1 MTIKTGSGFVFAIAS
16 GIALAGCMAAA
27 PDEVAPA
34 AGTQQGAGTAALT
47 PISIHTD
54 EGAGLILYREGA
66 DGPWLAPPPPLK
78 PGEYEVLVSG
88 PYTVLVVCPNGDDS
102 AYTALTSQTLED
114 DHMVWT
120 GCLYQEAPHLL
131 SGSMVTPGRVAV
143 GDSSASS
150 TSGTNWPFSLTT
162 FDGSF
167 ELVASS
173 ADRIAIRRNLVMSGD
188 RTIPAVNLDVE
199 GTALLPT
206 PVTVTNALPDDTL
219 TAQTY
224 VTTRNTFAILG
235 NRPLPAKLVPPGL
248 LLQNERQDTSFRANR
263 MDGNAYVTR
272 YLRRMPTGFGAQ
284 PPVTFSE
291 LVSGLSIGPDANGDL
306 RMSWS
311 TSHSDFTYFTGV
323 DFLGNYF
330 DHLATASYVEAM
342 GSHSITLDTQLP
354 GYLDSWRLDLS
365 AYTYSVSAAFGTVD
379 TVGRASY
386 SRGEDVFSAAARR
399 DGSIARALEQH
410 KLRAE
415 RLRRVSLEGEQ
426 IKPAVR

>member
-1 MTIKTGSGFVFAIAS
+1 MTIKTGSGSLFTIAS

-34 AGTQQGAGTAALT
+34 AETQQGAGTAALT

-54 EGAGLILYREGA
+54 DGAGLVLYREGA
-66 DGPWLAPPPPLK
+66 NGPWLPPPPPLK

-88 PYTVLVVCPNGDDS
+88 PYTVLVVCPNGDGS

-120 GCLYQEAPHLL
+120 SCLYQEAPHLL
-131 SGSMVTPGRVAV
+131 DGLMVTPGRVAV
-143 GDSSASS
+143 GGSFELS
-150 TSGTNWPFSLTT
+150 TSGTNWPFSLPA
-162 FDGSF
+162 FDGTY

-188 RTIPAVNLDVE
+188 RTIPAINLDVE
-199 GTALLPT
+199 GAALLPT

-224 VTTRNTFAILG
+224 VTTTSTFAILG
-235 NRPLPAKLVPPGL
+235 NRPLPAKLVPPGML
-248 LLQNERQDTSFRANR
+248 VSNERQDTSFRANR
-263 MDGNAYVTR
+263 WDGNAYVTR

-291 LVSGLSIGPDANGDL
+291 LLSGLTIGADANGDL

-311 TSHSDFTYFTGV
+311 TLHSDFTYFTAI
-323 DFLGNYF
+323 DFIGNYF
-330 DHLATASYVEAM
+330 DHLATASYVQAT
-342 GSHSITLDTQLP
+342 GSHSITLDTQIP
-354 GYLDSWRLDLS
+354 GYLDSWRPDLS
-365 AYTYSVSAAFGTVD
+365 AYTYNISAAHGTIN

-386 SRGEDVFSAAARR
+386 SRVEDVLGAAARR
-399 DGSIARALEQH
+399 DGSIARELEQH

-415 RLRRVSLEGEQ
+415 RLRRVSLEGER
-426 IKPAVR
+426 IKPAAR